1 MKIRCPNC
9 GKEYSVREEVLDA
22 YSGEISL
29 PCPGCEGMIRIDLH
43 AREGSGVRRDSK
55 GRQRSEREPEQGD
68 ALKKRI
74 FKTLEDLPPMPQ
86 VVRKAREVLSNPKS
100 SFGDLARVIESD
112 QGIVTRVLKMANSPY
127 YGLSG
132 TVSSVKHASVVLGT
146 QTLMEL
152 LNLACSS
159 ELLGQT
165 LEGYDLAAGDL
176 WVHSLAVASGSQQL
190 ARRIHPDL
198 ALDAFSAG
206 LIHDVGKII
215 LDPYIKE
222 RKKDFQAFV
231 AEPDSTFLSAE
242 RDILG
247 FDHAELASEVCQ
259 RWQIPAPIVRAIR
272 YHHHPMAAGGDT
284 LSCIVHLADAAAIMS
299 GIGGGMDGLLYSID
313 REVARSLKIGDDE
326 ILNLMASMVDYVE
339 KTTTQI

>member
-1 MKIRCPNC
+1 
-9 GKEYSVREEVLDA
+9 
-22 YSGEISL
+22 
-29 PCPGCEGMIRIDLH
+29 
-43 AREGSGVRRDSK
+43 
-55 GRQRSEREPEQGD
+55 
-68 ALKKRI
+68 
-74 FKTLEDLPPMPQ
+74 MPQ